1 MKPTKK
7 QLRETKL
14 LEELRIKHDYLVTKM
29 DRKKER
35 FTSIF
40 KRKGKTMVYVPAV
53 MLRLAVPVDSAIG
66 KLIGDLYK
74 ADEKTAPKK
83 KKT

>member
-7 QLRETKL
+7 QLREVKL
-14 LEELRIKHDYLVTKM
+14 LDELRLKHDYLVTKM
-29 DRKKER
+29 DRKTDR

-53 MLRLAVPVDSAIG
+53 MLRLAVPATSAMG
-66 KLIGDLYK
+66 KLISDLYK
-74 ADEKTAPKK
+74 KDEKPKAKK
-83 KKT
+83 KR